1 MCNLTTDCTRPGYM
15 RIIVVLF
22 NIYIIMTKLLCLVQS
37 VQSSTHSDS
46 KEVINW
52 SMSIPK

>member
-1 MCNLTTDCTRPGYM
+1 M

-46 KEVINW
+46 KEVIYW